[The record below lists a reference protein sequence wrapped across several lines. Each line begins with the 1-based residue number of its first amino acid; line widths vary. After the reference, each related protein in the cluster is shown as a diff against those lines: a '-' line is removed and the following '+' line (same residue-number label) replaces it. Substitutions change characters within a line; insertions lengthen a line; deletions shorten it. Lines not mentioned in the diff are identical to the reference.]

1 MAASDGE
8 GPCGMLMQELNT
20 ILSILLA
27 KPNHLFKYH
36 HFIYHHIIVYN
47 YLLFYHIINLT
58 LTGL

>member
-27 KPNHLFKYH
+27 KPNHLLKYH
-36 HFIYHHIIVYN
+36 HFIYHHIILYN
-47 YLLFYHIINLT
+47 IITLLI
-58 LTGL
+58 